1 MGPIK
6 KCGSRVARTG
16 LGVSVS
22 RCHTDTDHT
31 HLNGHK
37 GAAPRS
43 APSHSHQAQ
52 AGPNDVLQYDQSFVY
67 LNNWPKLF
75 YLDGKNI

>member
-16 LGVSVS
+16 LGVSL
-22 RCHTDTDHT
+22 CHTDHT

-37 GAAPRS
+37 GAAQRS

-52 AGPNDVLQYDQSFVY
+52 AGPNDVLQHDQSFVY

-75 YLDGKNI
+75 YLDGKDI